1 MENLEYKIVLDI
13 VLAES
18 QVDSLKQKLSDTGK
32 EVDTV
37 NSKGL
42 NNLGKSAQE
51 ATQDVDKLNKALDK
65 TKEAT
70 DKAKD
75 AADKAKDA
83 AKDAGKAANQAK
95 SANLE
100 WGDAFTDVMLNTA
113 GSIDVASPGF
123 RELVGQVRGA
133 IPIVKS
139 LNLTAVKGLKG
150 VKAAIASTGIGLLI
164 IAVGELAA
172 NWSKVTDA
180 VKDFVGEANWDKLN
194 EGLSKFWD
202 KVKGVFAG
210 IFGFLEA
217 LAVTIH
223 QFGSNIFASFGKI
236 LKGDLKGAWEEFAEA
251 VSFKQNWEEGLR
263 LGETFLQKLD
273 DIQENNR
280 REQAQAAIADAKK
293 LNETRLETIKREHS
307 ERMANLDAEYKK
319 GKFNAEE
326 YAKIKAEY
334 DKKYRSDV
342 ASLRQQT
349 TVTTTTPQ
357 ASAQDVQ
364 DFQTLTVELGR
375 IAEEQLSK
383 ISDKAKEAYTNLT
396 SVWQIGEDNK
406 DNNAFISAEDAL
418 RDINILIKEGL
429 IETQNW
435 EGIVKSLADGEQV
448 QVDHLNAI
456 QSSQT
461 AILKAQRDVTESK
474 VVQLG
479 LDKQIAENEI
489 KQQENVIQAIK
500 EQINIYNKFNDDN
513 KFTEQIFQLSNNL
526 EEATAKLE
534 VLKAQA
540 ANIGTKDLK
549 SLVSS
554 LMPKEDEAT
563 QLRKSLADTYSLL
576 DFYREQDLVSEEEY
590 LRLRLQA
597 RENFLQALSD
607 LEAKAQEEREERAI
621 EEVDKYE
628 ASLEAAQNAIDEVLS
643 IGDGLSSRWGDAF
656 AVLHQGLNQL
666 AVDLKSGKKDWT
678 TYANG
683 VADAIGFA
691 SQITQALAEQEDT
704 SKEEG
709 FNRQKKLQKAS
720 VWLSGIQGSVA
731 AVTNAIR
738 DLGFPAG
745 PIVGGTVSA
754 AILGMTAAQAAAI
767 ERTSF
772 EGGGSSS
779 APSISVTPVVSGIDE
794 SLPTQTVVTNQQD
807 QRVYILE
814 SDIQSSNKRVK
825 VREENT
831 TF

>member
-42 NNLGKSAQE
+42 DNLGKSAQE
-51 ATQDVDKLNKALDK
+51 ATKDVDKLNKALDK

-70 DKAKD
+70 DKAKE
-75 AADKAKDA
+75 A

-100 WGDAFTDVMLNTA
+100 WGDAFTDTMLNAA

-123 RELVGQVRGA
+123 RELVSQVSGA

-180 VKDFVGEANWDKLN
+180 VKSFMGEANWDKLT

-202 KVKGVFAG
+202 KAKGLFAW
-210 IFGFLEA
+210 IFKQLTAFQYTITKGFSHL
-217 LAVTIH
+217 
-223 QFGSNIFASFGKI
+223 FAPLLKAF
-236 LKGDLKGAWEEFAEA
+236 KGDFQGAWDSLKESF
-251 VSFKQNWEEGLR
+251 SFKQTWEEGLE
-263 LGETFLQKLD
+263 LGEAALQTLAD
-273 DIQENNR
+273 VQENNR
-280 REQAQAAIADAKK
+280 REQAQAAIAEAKK
-293 LNETRLETIKREHS
+293 LNETRREAIEREHS

-319 GKFNAEE
+319 GKYNAEE

-342 ASLRQQT
+342 ASLRNQT
-349 TVTTTTPQ
+349 PETKPQ
-357 ASAQDVQ
+357 ASTQDVK
-364 DFQTLTVELGR
+364 DFQTLTEELGR
-375 IAEEQLSK
+375 ITEEQLSK
-383 ISDKAKEAYTNLT
+383 ISDKAKEAYTTLV

-418 RDINILIKEGL
+418 RDINTL
-429 IETQNW
+429 IEAGLVKTQNW

-479 LDKQIAENEI
+479 LDKQIAESEI
-489 KQQENVIQAIK
+489 KQQENIIQAIK

-513 KFTEQIFQLSNNL
+513 KFTEQIFQLSNSL

-534 VLKAQA
+534 VLKTQA

-554 LMPKEDEAT
+554 LMPKEDEVT
-563 QLRKSLADTYSLL
+563 QLRKGLADIYSLL
-576 DFYREQDLVSEEEY
+576 DYYREQDLVSEIEY
-590 LRLRLQA
+590 NRLKLQA
-597 RENFLQALSD
+597 RDNFLQALND
-607 LEAKAQEEREERAI
+607 LEARAREERAKAQEEEAE
-621 EEVDKYE
+621 EEVDKYQV
-628 ASLEAAQNAIDEVLS
+628 SLGAAQDAIDDILS
-643 IGDGLSSRWGDAF
+643 IGDGLSSKWGDAF
-656 AVLHQGLNQL
+656 AVLHRGLNQIT
-666 AVDLKSGKKDWT
+666 VDLKSGKKDWT

-683 VADAIGFA
+683 AASAIGFV
-691 SQITQALAEQEDT
+691 SQITQALAEQEDAST
-704 SKEEG
+704 EEG
-709 FNRQKKLQKAS
+709 FEKQKKLQRAS
-720 VWLSGIQGSVA
+720 VILSGIQGSVA

-738 DLGFPAG
+738 DLGTPVGIA
-745 PIVGGTVSA
+745 VGGVLSA
-754 AILGMTAAQAAAI
+754 AIIALTKAQVAAI
-767 ERTSF
+767 DRTTF
-772 EGGGSSS
+772 EGGGS
-779 APSISVTPVVSGIDE
+779 PSNASVSVTPVVAGIDE

-814 SDIQSSNKRVK
+814 SDIQSSNKRVE
-825 VREENT
+825 VREQNT

>member
-1 MENLEYKIVLDI
+1 MENLEYKIVLD
-13 VLAES
+13 VVNAEA
-18 QVDSLKQKLSDTGK
+18 QIDNLNQKLSGVSKEIDTI
-32 EVDTV
+32 

-42 NNLGKSAQE
+42 DSLGKAAKKAAKEIDS
-51 ATQDVDKLNKALDK
+51 LNKAVDK
-65 TKEAT
+65 TTEAV
-70 DKAKD
+70 DKAKTASQAWG
-75 AADKAKDA
+75 AAF
-83 AKDAGKAANQAK
+83 
-95 SANLE
+95 S
-100 WGDAFTDVMLNTA
+100 DVMLNA
-113 GSIDVASPGF
+113 ASSLDVASPGF
-123 RELVGQVRGA
+123 RELVRQVRGA
-133 IPIVKS
+133 IPVVKS

-172 NWSKVTDA
+172 NWSKVSSV
-180 VKDFVGEANWDKLN
+180 VKDFMGEADMGKLT

-202 KVKGVFAG
+202 KAKEVFAWLYKGVTALTYTITKGFSG
-210 IFGFLEA
+210 IFAA
-217 LAVTIH
+217 LKRAIT
-223 QFGSNIFASFGKI
+223 
-236 LKGDLKGAWEEFAEA
+236 GDFQGAWDSLKDNFNL
-251 VSFKQNWEEGLR
+251 KQNFLDGLEV
-263 LGETFLQKLD
+263 GEMVLQDLSD
-273 DIQENNR
+273 ALENNR
-280 REQAQAAIADAKK
+280 REQAQAAIAEAKK
-293 LNETRLETIKREHS
+293 LNETRLEAIKREHS
-307 ERMANLDAEYKK
+307 ERMTNLDAEYKK
-319 GKFNAEE
+319 GKYNAEE

-349 TVTTTTPQ
+349 TVTTTPQ
-357 ASAQDVQ
+357 ASTQDVK
-364 DFQTLTVELGR
+364 DFQTLTEELGR
-375 IAEEQLSK
+375 ITEEQLSK
-383 ISDKAKEAYTNLT
+383 ILDKAKEAYTNLV
-396 SVWQIGEDNK
+396 SAWQIGEDNK
-406 DNNAFISAEDAL
+406 DNNTFISARDAL
-418 RDINILIKEGL
+418 RDINTL
-429 IETQNW
+429 IEAGLVKTQNW

-479 LDKQIAENEI
+479 LDKQIAESEI
-489 KQQENVIQAIK
+489 KQEENVIQAIK

-534 VLKAQA
+534 VLKTQA

-563 QLRKSLADTYSLL
+563 QLRKGLADTYSLL
-576 DFYREQDLVSEEEY
+576 GYYRELDLVSEEEY
-590 LRLRLQA
+590 NKLKLQA
-597 RENFLQALSD
+597 RDNFLQALND

-621 EEVDKYE
+621 EEVDKYQ
-628 ASLEAAQNAIDEVLS
+628 ASLEAAQDAIDQVLS
-643 IGDGLSSRWGDAF
+643 IGDGLSSKWGDAF
-656 AVLHQGLNQL
+656 AVLHQGFNQM

-678 TYANG
+678 TWVNVTAS
-683 VADAIGFA
+683 AIGAA
-691 SQITQALAEQEDT
+691 SQITQALAEQEDAST
-704 SKEEG
+704 KEG
-709 FNRQKKLQKAS
+709 FERQKKLQKAS
-720 VWLSGIQGSVA
+720 VILSGIQGSVA

-738 DLGFPAG
+738 DLGFPVG
-745 PIVGGTVSA
+745 PIVGGTMASVIAGMTTAQVA
-754 AILGMTAAQAAAI
+754 AINK
-767 ERTSF
+767 TSF
-772 EGGGSSS
+772 EGSGTTSTT
-779 APSISVTPVVSGIDE
+779 PSISVTPVVSGIDE

>member
-18 QVDSLKQKLSDTGK
+18 QVDNLKQKLSDTGK

-42 NNLGKSAQE
+42 DNLGKSAQK
-51 ATQDVDKLNKALDK
+51 ATQDVDNLNKALDK

-70 DKAKD
+70 DKAK
-75 AADKAKDA
+75 KA
-83 AKDAGKAANQAK
+83 AKDAGKAANKA
-95 SANLE
+95 STANLE
-100 WGDAFTDVMLNTA
+100 WGDAFTDTMLNA
-113 GSIDVASPGF
+113 ASSLDVASPGF
-123 RELVGQVRGA
+123 RELVSQINGA

-180 VKDFVGEANWDKLN
+180 VKSFIGEANWDKLT

-202 KVKGVFAG
+202 KVKEVFAG
-210 IFGFLEA
+210 IFKFLEA
-217 LAVTIH
+217 LAVTVH
-223 QFGSNIFASFGKI
+223 RFGSNIFASFGKI
-236 LKGDLKGAWEEFAEA
+236 LKGDLKGAWEEFREA
-251 VSFKQNWEEGLR
+251 VSFKQNWEEGLKA
-263 LGETFLQKLD
+263 GEAFVQGLA
-273 DIQENNR
+273 DIQEKNR
-280 REQAQAAIADAKK
+280 REQALEAIAEAKK

-334 DKKYRSDV
+334 DKKYRSDL
-342 ASLRQQT
+342 ASLRT
-349 TVTTTTPQ
+349 PTPETKPQ
-357 ASAQDVQ
+357 ASTQDVE
-364 DFQTLTVELGR
+364 DFQTLTEELGR
-375 IAEEQLSK
+375 ITEEQLSK
-383 ISDKAKEAYTNLT
+383 ISDKAKEAYTTLV

-418 RDINILIKEGL
+418 RDINILIQEGL
-429 IETQNW
+429 IKTQNW
-435 EGIVKSLADGEQV
+435 EGIVKSLVDGERV
-448 QVDHLNAI
+448 EVDHLNDI

-461 AILKAQRDVTESK
+461 AILKAQRDVTENK
-474 VVQLG
+474 VIQLG
-479 LDKQIAENEI
+479 LDKQIAESEV
-489 KQQENVIQAIK
+489 KQQENVVRAIK
-500 EQINIYNKFNDDN
+500 EQINLYNKFNGDN
-513 KFTEQIFQLSNNL
+513 KFTEQIFQLSNSL

-534 VLKAQA
+534 VLKIKA

-554 LMPKEDEAT
+554 IMPKEDEAT
-563 QLRKSLADTYSLL
+563 QLRKGLADTYSLL
-576 DFYREQDLVSEEEY
+576 DYYREQDLVSEEEY
-590 LRLRLQA
+590 SKLKLQA
-597 RENFLQALSD
+597 RDNFLQALSD
-607 LEAKAQEEREERAI
+607 LEAKAQEEREERAR
-621 EEVDKYE
+621 EEVDKYQ
-628 ASLEAAQNAIDEVLS
+628 ASLEAAQNAIDQVLS
-643 IGDGLSSRWGDAF
+643 IGDGLSSKWGDAF
-656 AVLHQGLNQL
+656 AVLHQGFNQI

-678 TYANG
+678 TYASGAAN
-683 VADAIGFA
+683 AIGFV
-691 SQITQALAEQEDT
+691 SQVTQALADQQDT
-704 SKEEG
+704 STEEG
-709 FNRQKKLQKAS
+709 FEKQRKLQKVS
-720 VWLSGIQGSVA
+720 VILSGIQGSVS

-745 PIVGGTVSA
+745 PIVGGAMST
-754 AILGMTAAQAAAI
+754 AILAMTAAQVAAI
-767 ERTSF
+767 DRTTF
-772 EGGGSSS
+772 GGGGSSAS
-779 APSISVTPVVSGIDE
+779 AGVSVTPVVSGIDE

>member
-1 MENLEYKIVLDI
+1 MENLEYKIVLDA
-13 VLAES
+13 VNAEA
-18 QVDSLKQKLSDTGK
+18 QIDSLNQKLAGVGK
-32 EVDTV
+32 EIDTI

-42 NNLGKSAQE
+42 DDLGKAAKKAAKE
-51 ATQDVDKLNKALDK
+51 IDNLNKTVDK
-65 TKEAT
+65 TTEAV
-70 DKAKD
+70 DKAK
-75 AADKAKDA
+75 AAS
-83 AKDAGKAANQAK
+83 QA
-95 SANLE
+95 
-100 WGDAFTDVMLNTA
+100 WGDAFTDVMLNAA
-113 GSIDVASPGF
+113 GSLDVASPGF
-123 RELVGQVRGA
+123 RELVSQVRGA

-172 NWSKVTDA
+172 NWSKVTSV
-180 VKDFVGEANWDKLN
+180 VKDFMGEANWDKLT

-202 KVKGVFAG
+202 KAKEGFAWLFRQLAALSYTVNNGFSNFFAAVKKA
-210 IFGFLEA
+210 
-217 LAVTIH
+217 
-223 QFGSNIFASFGKI
+223 
-236 LKGDLKGAWEEFAEA
+236 LKGDFQDAWDTVKDNFN
-251 VSFKQNWEEGLR
+251 FKQNWEEGLE
-263 LGETFLQKLD
+263 LGEAALQGLANF
-273 DIQENNR
+273 QERNR
-280 REQAQAAIADAKK
+280 EEQAQAAIAEAKR
-293 LNETRLETIKREHS
+293 LNETRLEAIKREHS

-319 GKFNAEE
+319 GKYNAEE

-349 TVTTTTPQ
+349 TVTTTPQ
-357 ASAQDVQ
+357 ASTQDVK
-364 DFQTLTVELGR
+364 DFQTLTEELGR
-375 IAEEQLSK
+375 ITEEQLSK
-383 ISDKAKEAYTNLT
+383 ISDKAKEAYTNLV

-406 DNNAFISAEDAL
+406 DNNGFISAEDAL
-418 RDINILIKEGL
+418 RDINTLIEAGLIK
-429 IETQNW
+429 TQNW
-435 EGIVKSLADGEQV
+435 EGIVKSLADGEQM

-513 KFTEQIFQLSNNL
+513 KFTEQIFQLSTSL

-534 VLKAQA
+534 VLKTQA

-554 LMPKEDEAT
+554 LTPKEDEAT
-563 QLRKSLADTYSLL
+563 QLRKGLADTYSLL
-576 DFYREQDLVSEEEY
+576 DYYREQDLVSEEEY
-590 LRLRLQA
+590 NRLKLQA
-597 RENFLQALSD
+597 RDNFLQALND
-607 LEAKAQEEREERAI
+607 LEAKAQEEREERAR
-621 EEVDKYE
+621 EEVDKYQT
-628 ASLEAAQNAIDEVLS
+628 SLEAAQDAIDQVLS
-643 IGDGLSSRWGDAF
+643 IGDGLSSKWGDAF
-656 AVLHQGLNQL
+656 AVLHQGFNQL
-666 AVDLKSGKKDWT
+666 EIDLKSGKKDWT
-678 TYANG
+678 TWAN
-683 VADAIGFA
+683 VAADAIGAA
-691 SQITQALAEQEDT
+691 SQITQALADQQDAST
-704 SKEEG
+704 EEG
-709 FNRQKKLQKAS
+709 FNKQKNLQKAS
-720 VWLSGIQGSVA
+720 VILSGIQGSVA

-738 DLGFPAG
+738 DLGFPTGLA
-745 PIVGGTVSA
+745 VGGIVAGAISAMAAAQYA
-754 AILGMTAAQAAAI
+754 AID
-767 ERTSF
+767 RTSF
-772 EGGGSSS
+772 EGSGTTSS

>member
-13 VLAES
+13 VLAEA

-42 NNLGKSAQE
+42 DNLGKSAQE
-51 ATQDVDKLNKALDK
+51 ATKDVDNLNKALDK

-70 DKAKD
+70 DKAKK
-75 AADKAKDA
+75 AAE
-83 AKDAGKAANQAK
+83 DAGKAANKAK
-95 SANLE
+95 TANLE
-100 WGDAFTDVMLNTA
+100 WGDAFTDTMLNA
-113 GSIDVASPGF
+113 ASSIDVASPGF
-123 RELVGQVRGA
+123 RELVSQVNGA

-172 NWSKVTDA
+172 NWSKVTD
-180 VKDFVGEANWDKLN
+180 VVRSFMGEANWDKLT

-202 KVKGVFAG
+202 KAKELFAWLFRQFTAFQYTVTKGFSHLFAPV
-210 IFGFLEA
+210 LKA
-217 LAVTIH
+217 LT
-223 QFGSNIFASFGKI
+223 
-236 LKGDLKGAWEEFAEA
+236 GDFQGAWDSLKE
-251 VSFKQNWEEGLR
+251 SFSFRQSWEEGLEV
-263 LGETFLQKLD
+263 GEAVLQKLAD
-273 DIQENNR
+273 VQEENR
-280 REQAQAAIADAKK
+280 EEQAQEAIAEAKK
-293 LNETRLETIKREHS
+293 LNETRLEAAKREHS
-307 ERMANLDAEYKK
+307 ERMANLDAEFKK
-319 GKFNAEE
+319 GKYTAEE

-342 ASLRQQT
+342 ASLSTQT
-349 TVTTTTPQ
+349 TVTTPQ

-364 DFQTLTVELGR
+364 DFQTLTEELGK
-375 IAEEQLSK
+375 ITEEQLSK
-383 ISDKAKEAYTNLT
+383 ISDKAKEAYTNLV
-396 SVWQIGEDNK
+396 SAWQIGEDNK

-418 RDINILIKEGL
+418 RDINALIEAGLIK
-429 IETQNW
+429 TQNW

-479 LDKQIAENEI
+479 LDKQIAESEI

-500 EQINIYNKFNDDN
+500 EQINIYNKFNADN
-513 KFTEQIFQLSNNL
+513 KFTEQIFQLSNSL

-534 VLKAQA
+534 ALKAQA

-563 QLRKSLADTYSLL
+563 QLRKGLADTYSLL
-576 DFYREQDLVSEEEY
+576 DYYREQDLVSEEEY
-590 LRLRLQA
+590 NRLRLQA
-597 RENFLQALSD
+597 SDNFLQALND
-607 LEAKAQEEREERAI
+607 LEAKAQEEREERAR
-621 EEVDKYE
+621 EEVDSYQ
-628 ASLEAAQNAIDEVLS
+628 ASIEAAQDAIDQVLS
-643 IGDGLSSRWGDAF
+643 IGDGLSSKWGDAF
-656 AVLHQGLNQL
+656 AVLHQGFNQIE
-666 AVDLKSGKKDWT
+666 VDLKSGKKDWKT
-678 TYANG
+678 WANG
-683 VADAIGFA
+683 AANAIGVA
-691 SQITQALAEQEDT
+691 SQVTQALAEQQDT
-704 SKEEG
+704 STEEG
-709 FNRQKKLQKAS
+709 FEKQKKLQKAS
-720 VWLSGIQGSVA
+720 VILSGIQGSVA

-745 PIVGGTVSA
+745 PIVGGAMST
-754 AILGMTAAQAAAI
+754 AILAMTAAQVAAI
-767 ERTSF
+767 NKTSF
-772 EGGGSSS
+772 EGSGTTSS
-779 APSISVTPVVSGIDE
+779 APSVSVTPVVSGIDE
-794 SLPTQTVVTNQQD
+794 NLPTQTVVTNQQD

>member
-13 VLAES
+13 VLAEA

-42 NNLGKSAQE
+42 DNLGKSAQE
-51 ATQDVDKLNKALDK
+51 ATKDVDNLNKALDK

-70 DKAKD
+70 DKAKK
-75 AADKAKDA
+75 AAE
-83 AKDAGKAANQAK
+83 DAGKAANKAK
-95 SANLE
+95 TANLE
-100 WGDAFTDVMLNTA
+100 WGDAFTDTMLNTA
-113 GSIDVASPGF
+113 SSIDVASPGF
-123 RELVGQVRGA
+123 RELVSQVNGA

-180 VKDFVGEANWDKLN
+180 VKSFMGEANWDKLT

-202 KVKGVFAG
+202 KAKEVLASIFKGLAALGNVVKEYF
-210 IFGFLEA
+210 
-217 LAVTIH
+217 
-223 QFGSNIFASFGKI
+223 SNFTTAFFKV
-236 LKGDLKGAWEEFAEA
+236 LKGDLKGAWEDIKESF
-251 VSFKQNWEEGLR
+251 SFKQNWEEGLKA
-263 LGETFLQKLD
+263 GETVLQTLAD
-273 DIQENNR
+273 VQEKNR
-280 REQAQAAIADAKK
+280 REQAQEAIAEARK
-293 LNETRLETIKREHS
+293 LNETRREAIEREHS
-307 ERMANLDAEYKK
+307 ERMANLDAEFKK
-319 GKFNAEE
+319 GKYTAEE

-342 ASLRQQT
+342 ASLSKQT
-349 TVTTTTPQ
+349 PETTPQ
-357 ASAQDVQ
+357 TSTQDVK
-364 DFQTLTVELGR
+364 DFQTLTEELGK
-375 IAEEQLSK
+375 ITEEQLSR
-383 ISDKAKEAYTNLT
+383 ISDKAKEAYTNLV
-396 SVWQIGEDNK
+396 SAWQIGEDNK

-418 RDINILIKEGL
+418 RDINTLIEAGLIK
-429 IETQNW
+429 TQNW

-461 AILKAQRDVTESK
+461 AILKAQRDITESK

-479 LDKQIAENEI
+479 LDKQIAESEI

-500 EQINIYNKFNDDN
+500 KQIDIYNKFNDDN
-513 KFTEQIFQLSNNL
+513 KFTEQIFQLSNSL

-534 VLKAQA
+534 VLKTQA

-563 QLRKSLADTYSLL
+563 QLREGLADTYSLL
-576 DFYREQDLVSEEEY
+576 DYFREQDLVSEEEY
-590 LRLRLQA
+590 NTLKLQA
-597 RENFLQALSD
+597 RDNFLQALND
-607 LEAKAQEEREERAI
+607 LEARAQEEREEKAR
-621 EEVDKYE
+621 EEVDRYQ
-628 ASLEAAQNAIDEVLS
+628 ASLEAAQDAIDQVLS
-643 IGDGLSSRWGDAF
+643 IGDGLSSKWGDAF
-656 AVLHQGLNQL
+656 AVLHQGFNQV

-678 TYANG
+678 TYASGAAN
-683 VADAIGFA
+683 AIGFV
-691 SQITQALAEQEDT
+691 SQVTQALADQQETDT
-704 SKEEG
+704 EEG
-709 FNRQKKLQKAS
+709 FEKQKKLQKVS
-720 VWLSGIQGSVA
+720 VILSGIQGSVS

-738 DLGFPAG
+738 DLGFPTG
-745 PIVGGTVSA
+745 PIVGGAMST
-754 AILGMTAAQAAAI
+754 AILAMTAAQVAAI
-767 ERTSF
+767 DRTSF
-772 EGGGSSS
+772 NGGGSS
-779 APSISVTPVVSGIDE
+779 APSVSVTPVVSGIDE
-794 SLPTQTVVTNQQD
+794 NLPTQTVVTNQQD

>member
-18 QVDSLKQKLSDTGK
+18 QVDNLKQKLSDTGK

-42 NNLGKSAQE
+42 DNLGKSAQK
-51 ATQDVDKLNKALDK
+51 ATQDVDNLNKALDK

-70 DKAKD
+70 DKAK
-75 AADKAKDA
+75 KA
-83 AKDAGKAANQAK
+83 AKDAGKAANKA
-95 SANLE
+95 STANLE
-100 WGDAFTDVMLNTA
+100 WGDAFTDTMLNA
-113 GSIDVASPGF
+113 ASSIDVASPGF
-123 RELVGQVRGA
+123 RELVSQINGA

-180 VKDFVGEANWDKLN
+180 VKSFIGEANWDKLT

-202 KVKGVFAG
+202 KVKEVFAG
-210 IFGFLEA
+210 IFKFLEA
-217 LAVTIH
+217 LAVTVH
-223 QFGSNIFASFGKI
+223 RFGSNIFASFGKI
-236 LKGDLKGAWEEFAEA
+236 LKGDLKGAWEEFREA
-251 VSFKQNWEEGLR
+251 VSFKQNWEEGLKA
-263 LGETFLQKLD
+263 GEAFVQGLAD
-273 DIQENNR
+273 FQEKSR
-280 REQAQAAIADAKK
+280 REQAQEAIAEAKK
-293 LNETRLETIKREHS
+293 LNETRLEAIKREHS

-326 YAKIKAEY
+326 YAQIKAEY
-334 DKKYRSDV
+334 DKKYRSDL
-342 ASLRQQT
+342 ASLRSQT
-349 TVTTTTPQ
+349 PETKPQ
-357 ASAQDVQ
+357 ASTQDVE
-364 DFQTLTVELGR
+364 DFQTLTEELGR
-375 IAEEQLSK
+375 ITEEQLSK
-383 ISDKAKEAYTNLT
+383 ISDKAKEAYTNLV
-396 SVWQIGEDNK
+396 SAWQIGEDNK

-418 RDINILIKEGL
+418 RDINILIQEGL
-429 IETQNW
+429 IKTQNW
-435 EGIVKSLADGEQV
+435 EGIVRSLVDGERV
-448 QVDHLNAI
+448 EVDHLNDI

-461 AILKAQRDVTESK
+461 AILKAQRDVTENK

-479 LDKQIAENEI
+479 LDKQIAESEV
-489 KQQENVIQAIK
+489 KQQENVVRAIK
-500 EQINIYNKFNDDN
+500 EQINLYNKFNDDN
-513 KFTEQIFQLSNNL
+513 KFTEQIFQLSNSL

-534 VLKAQA
+534 VLKIQA

-563 QLRKSLADTYSLL
+563 QLEKGLADTYSLL

-590 LRLRLQA
+590 SKLKLQA
-597 RENFLQALSD
+597 RDNFLQALSD
-607 LEAKAQEEREERAI
+607 LEAKAQEEREERAR
-621 EEVDKYE
+621 EEVDKYQ
-628 ASLEAAQNAIDEVLS
+628 ASLEAAQDAIDQVLS
-643 IGDGLSSRWGDAF
+643 IGDGLSSKWGDAF
-656 AVLHQGLNQL
+656 AVLHQGFNQV

-678 TYANG
+678 TYASGAAN
-683 VADAIGFA
+683 AIGFV
-691 SQITQALAEQEDT
+691 SQVTQALADQQDT
-704 SKEEG
+704 STEEG
-709 FNRQKKLQKAS
+709 FEKQRKLQKVS
-720 VWLSGIQGSVA
+720 VILSGIQGSVS

-745 PIVGGTVSA
+745 PIVGGAMST
-754 AILGMTAAQAAAI
+754 AILAMTAAQVAAI
-767 ERTSF
+767 DRTTF
-772 EGGGSSS
+772 EGGGSSAS
-779 APSISVTPVVSGIDE
+779 AGVRVTPVVSGIDE

>member
-1 MENLEYKIVLDI
+1 MENLEYRIVLD
-13 VLAES
+13 VVNAEA
-18 QVDSLKQKLSDTGK
+18 QIDNLNQKLSGVSKEIDTI
-32 EVDTV
+32 

-42 NNLGKSAQE
+42 DDLGKAAKKAAKEIDS
-51 ATQDVDKLNKALDK
+51 LNKAVDK
-65 TKEAT
+65 TTEAV
-70 DKAKD
+70 DKAKTASQAWG
-75 AADKAKDA
+75 AAF
-83 AKDAGKAANQAK
+83 
-95 SANLE
+95 S
-100 WGDAFTDVMLNTA
+100 DVMLNA
-113 GSIDVASPGF
+113 ASSLDVASPGF
-123 RELVGQVRGA
+123 RELVSQVRGA
-133 IPIVKS
+133 IPVVKS

-172 NWSKVTDA
+172 NWSKVSSV
-180 VKDFVGEANWDKLN
+180 VKDFMGEADMGKLT

-202 KVKGVFAG
+202 KAKEVFAWLYKGVTALTYTITKGFSG
-210 IFGFLEA
+210 IFAA
-217 LAVTIH
+217 LKRALT
-223 QFGSNIFASFGKI
+223 
-236 LKGDLKGAWEEFAEA
+236 GDFQGAWDSLKDNF
-251 VSFKQNWEEGLR
+251 SLKQNFLDGLEV
-263 LGETFLQKLD
+263 GEMVLQDLSD
-273 DIQENNR
+273 ALENNR
-280 REQAQAAIADAKK
+280 REQAQAAIAEAKK
-293 LNETRLETIKREHS
+293 LNETRREAIEREHS

-349 TVTTTTPQ
+349 TVTTTPQ
-357 ASAQDVQ
+357 ASTQDVK
-364 DFQTLTVELGR
+364 DFQTLTEELGR
-375 IAEEQLSK
+375 ITEEQLSK
-383 ISDKAKEAYTNLT
+383 ISDKAKEAYTTLV

-418 RDINILIKEGL
+418 RDINILIEAGL
-429 IETQNW
+429 IKTQNW

-448 QVDHLNAI
+448 EVNHLNDI
-456 QSSQT
+456 LSSQT

-479 LDKQIAENEI
+479 LDKQIAESEV
-489 KQQENVIQAIK
+489 KQQENVVRAIK

-513 KFTEQIFQLSNNL
+513 KFTEQIFQLSNSL

-534 VLKAQA
+534 VLKTQA

-563 QLRKSLADTYSLL
+563 QLRKGLADTYSLL
-576 DFYREQDLVSEEEY
+576 DYYREQDLVSEEEY
-590 LRLRLQA
+590 NKLKLQA
-597 RENFLQALSD
+597 RDNFLQALND

-621 EEVDKYE
+621 EEVDKYQ
-628 ASLEAAQNAIDEVLS
+628 ASLEAAQDAIDQVLS
-643 IGDGLSSRWGDAF
+643 IGDGLSSKWGDAF
-656 AVLHQGLNQL
+656 AVLHQGFNQL
-666 AVDLKSGKKDWT
+666 EIDLKSGKKDWT
-678 TYANG
+678 TWAN
-683 VADAIGFA
+683 VTANAIGAA
-691 SQITQALAEQEDT
+691 SQITQALADQQDAST
-704 SKEEG
+704 EEG

-720 VWLSGIQGSVA
+720 VILSGIQGSVA

-745 PIVGGTVSA
+745 PIVGGTMASVISAMAAAQYA
-754 AILGMTAAQAAAI
+754 AID
-767 ERTSF
+767 RTSF
-772 EGGGSSS
+772 EGSGTTSS
-779 APSISVTPVVSGIDE
+779 APSISVTPVVAGMDE
-794 SLPTQTVVTNQQD
+794 TLPTQTVVTNQQD

>member
-1 MENLEYKIVLDI
+1 MENLEYKIVLDA
-13 VLAES
+13 VNAEA
-18 QVDSLKQKLSDTGK
+18 QIDNLNQKLAGVGK
-32 EVDTV
+32 EIDTI

-42 NNLGKSAQE
+42 DSLGKAAKKAAKE
-51 ATQDVDKLNKALDK
+51 IDNLNKAVDK
-65 TKEAT
+65 TTEAV
-70 DKAKD
+70 DKAKTASQAWG
-75 AADKAKDA
+75 AAF
-83 AKDAGKAANQAK
+83 
-95 SANLE
+95 S
-100 WGDAFTDVMLNTA
+100 DVMLNA
-113 GSIDVASPGF
+113 ASSLDVASPGF
-123 RELVGQVRGA
+123 RELVRQVRGA
-133 IPIVKS
+133 IPVVKS

-172 NWSKVTDA
+172 NWSKVSSV
-180 VKDFVGEANWDKLN
+180 VKDFMGEADMSKLT

-202 KVKGVFAG
+202 KAKEVFAWLYKGVTALTYTITKGFSG
-210 IFGFLEA
+210 IFAA
-217 LAVTIH
+217 LKRALT
-223 QFGSNIFASFGKI
+223 
-236 LKGDLKGAWEEFAEA
+236 GDFQGAWDSLKDNF
-251 VSFKQNWEEGLR
+251 SLKQNFLDGLEV
-263 LGETFLQKLD
+263 GEMVLQDLSD
-273 DIQENNR
+273 ALENNR
-280 REQAQAAIADAKK
+280 REQAQEAIAEARK
-293 LNETRLETIKREHS
+293 LNETRREAIEREHS

-349 TVTTTTPQ
+349 TVTTTPQ
-357 ASAQDVQ
+357 ASTQDVK
-364 DFQTLTVELGR
+364 DFQTLTEELGR
-375 IAEEQLSK
+375 ITEEQLSK
-383 ISDKAKEAYTNLT
+383 ISDKAKEAYTNLV

-406 DNNAFISAEDAL
+406 DNNGFISAEDAL
-418 RDINILIKEGL
+418 RDINTLIEAGLIK
-429 IETQNW
+429 TQNW

-513 KFTEQIFQLSNNL
+513 KFTEQIFQLSTSL

-534 VLKAQA
+534 VLKTQA

-554 LMPKEDEAT
+554 LTPKEDEAT
-563 QLRKSLADTYSLL
+563 QLRKGLADTYSLL
-576 DFYREQDLVSEEEY
+576 DYYRELDLVSEEEY
-590 LRLRLQA
+590 NKLKLQA
-597 RENFLQALSD
+597 RDNFLQALND

-621 EEVDKYE
+621 EEIDKYHT
-628 ASLEAAQNAIDEVLS
+628 SLEAAQDAIDQVLS
-643 IGDGLSSRWGDAF
+643 IGDGLSSKWGDAF
-656 AVLHQGLNQL
+656 AVLHQGFNQM

-678 TYANG
+678 TWAN
-683 VADAIGFA
+683 VAASAIGAA
-691 SQITQALAEQEDT
+691 SQVTQALADQQDAST
-704 SKEEG
+704 EEG
-709 FNRQKKLQKAS
+709 FERQKRLQKAS
-720 VWLSGIQGSVA
+720 VILSGIQGSVA

-745 PIVGGTVSA
+745 PIVGGTMATVIA
-754 AILGMTAAQAAAI
+754 GMTAAQVAAI
-767 ERTSF
+767 NKTSF
-772 EGGGSSS
+772 EGSGTTSS

>member
-18 QVDSLKQKLSDTGK
+18 QVDNLKQKLSDTGK

-42 NNLGKSAQE
+42 DNLGKSAQK
-51 ATQDVDKLNKALDK
+51 ATQDVDNLNKALDK

-70 DKAKD
+70 DKAK
-75 AADKAKDA
+75 KA
-83 AKDAGKAANQAK
+83 AKDAGKAANKA
-95 SANLE
+95 STANLE
-100 WGDAFTDVMLNTA
+100 WGDAFTDTMLNA
-113 GSIDVASPGF
+113 ASSLDVASPGF
-123 RELVGQVRGA
+123 RELVSQINGA

-180 VKDFVGEANWDKLN
+180 VKSFIGEANWDKLT

-210 IFGFLEA
+210 IFKFLEA
-217 LAVTIH
+217 LAVTVH
-223 QFGSNIFASFGKI
+223 RFGSNIFASFGKI
-236 LKGDLKGAWEEFAEA
+236 LKGDLKGAWEEFREA
-251 VSFKQNWEEGLR
+251 VSFKQNWEEGLKA
-263 LGETFLQKLD
+263 GEAFVQGLA
-273 DIQENNR
+273 DIQEKSR
-280 REQAQAAIADAKK
+280 REQALEAIAEAKK

-334 DKKYRSDV
+334 DKKYRSDL
-342 ASLRQQT
+342 ASLRT
-349 TVTTTTPQ
+349 PTPETKPQ
-357 ASAQDVQ
+357 ASTQDVE
-364 DFQTLTVELGR
+364 DFQTLTEELGR
-375 IAEEQLSK
+375 ITEEQLSK
-383 ISDKAKEAYTNLT
+383 ISDKAKEAYTTLV

-418 RDINILIKEGL
+418 RDINILIQEGL
-429 IETQNW
+429 IKTQNW
-435 EGIVKSLADGEQV
+435 EGIVKSLVDGERV
-448 QVDHLNAI
+448 EVDHLNDI

-461 AILKAQRDVTESK
+461 AILKAQRDVTENK
-474 VVQLG
+474 VIQLG
-479 LDKQIAENEI
+479 LDKQIAESEV
-489 KQQENVIQAIK
+489 KQQENVVRAIK
-500 EQINIYNKFNDDN
+500 EQINLYNKFNDDN
-513 KFTEQIFQLSNNL
+513 KFTEQIFQLSNSL

-534 VLKAQA
+534 VLKIKA

-554 LMPKEDEAT
+554 IMPKEDEAT
-563 QLRKSLADTYSLL
+563 QLRKGLADTYSLL
-576 DFYREQDLVSEEEY
+576 DYYREQDLVSEEEY
-590 LRLRLQA
+590 SKLKLQA
-597 RENFLQALSD
+597 RDNFLQALSD
-607 LEAKAQEEREERAI
+607 LEAKAQEEREERAR
-621 EEVDKYE
+621 EEVDKYQ
-628 ASLEAAQNAIDEVLS
+628 ASLEAAQNAIDQVLS
-643 IGDGLSSRWGDAF
+643 IGDGLSSKWGDAF
-656 AVLHQGLNQL
+656 AVLHQGFNQI

-678 TYANG
+678 TYASGAAN
-683 VADAIGFA
+683 AIGFV
-691 SQITQALAEQEDT
+691 SQVTQALADQQDT
-704 SKEEG
+704 STEEG
-709 FNRQKKLQKAS
+709 FEKQKKLQKVS
-720 VWLSGIQGSVA
+720 VILSGIQGSVS

-745 PIVGGTVSA
+745 PIVGGAMST
-754 AILGMTAAQAAAI
+754 AILAMTAAQVAAI
-767 ERTSF
+767 DRTTF
-772 EGGGSSS
+772 EGGGSSAS
-779 APSISVTPVVSGIDE
+779 AGVSVTPVVSGIDE

>member
-1 MENLEYKIVLDI
+1 MENLEYKIVLDA
-13 VLAES
+13 VNAEA
-18 QVDSLKQKLSDTGK
+18 QIDSLNQKLAGVGK
-32 EVDTV
+32 EIDTI

-42 NNLGKSAQE
+42 DDLGEAAKKAAKEIDNLNK
-51 ATQDVDKLNKALDK
+51 TVDK
-65 TKEAT
+65 TTEAV
-70 DKAKD
+70 DKAK
-75 AADKAKDA
+75 AASQAWGA
-83 AKDAGKAANQAK
+83 AF
-95 SANLE
+95 S
-100 WGDAFTDVMLNTA
+100 DVMLNA
-113 GSIDVASPGF
+113 ASSLDVASPGF
-123 RELVGQVRGA
+123 RELVSQVRGA

-180 VKDFVGEANWDKLN
+180 VRSFVGEANWDKLT

-202 KVKGVFAG
+202 KAKEVFAWV
-210 IFGFLEA
+210 FRQLAA
-217 LAVTIH
+217 LSYTVNN
-223 QFGSNIFASFGKI
+223 GLSNAFAALKKA
-236 LKGDLKGAWEEFAEA
+236 LKGDFQGAWEEIKESF
-251 VSFKQNWEEGLR
+251 SFKQNWEEGLR
-263 LGETFLQKLD
+263 LGEAALQGLANV
-273 DIQENNR
+273 QERNR
-280 REQAQAAIADAKK
+280 REQAQAAIAEAKK
-293 LNETRLETIKREHS
+293 LNETRLEAAKREHS

-334 DKKYRSDV
+334 DKKYRSDL

-349 TVTTTTPQ
+349 TVTTTTTPQ
-357 ASAQDVQ
+357 ASTQDVK
-364 DFQTLTVELGR
+364 DFQTLTEELGR
-375 IAEEQLSK
+375 ITEEQLSK
-383 ISDKAKEAYTNLT
+383 ISDKAKEAYTNLV
-396 SVWQIGEDNK
+396 SAWQIGEDNK
-406 DNNAFISAEDAL
+406 DNNTFISAEDAL
-418 RDINILIKEGL
+418 RDINTLIEAGLIK
-429 IETQNW
+429 TQNW
-435 EGIVKSLADGEQV
+435 EGIVKSLADGEQM

-534 VLKAQA
+534 VLKTQA

-563 QLRKSLADTYSLL
+563 QLRKGLADTYSLL
-576 DFYREQDLVSEEEY
+576 DYYREQDLVSEEEY
-590 LRLRLQA
+590 NKLKLQA
-597 RENFLQALSD
+597 RDNFLQALND
-607 LEAKAQEEREERAI
+607 LEARAREERAKAQEEEAE
-621 EEVDKYE
+621 EEVDKYQV
-628 ASLEAAQNAIDEVLS
+628 SLGAAQDAIDQVLS
-643 IGDGLSSRWGDAF
+643 IGDGLSSKWGDAF
-656 AVLHQGLNQL
+656 AVLHRGLNQIT
-666 AVDLKSGKKDWT
+666 VDLKSGKKDWT

-683 VADAIGFA
+683 VADAIGVA
-691 SQITQALAEQEDT
+691 SQVTQALADQQDAST
-704 SKEEG
+704 KEG
-709 FNRQKKLQKAS
+709 FDKQKKLQRAS
-720 VWLSGIQGSVA
+720 VILSGIQGSVA

-745 PIVGGTVSA
+745 PIVGGIMASAITAMTTAQVA
-754 AILGMTAAQAAAI
+754 AINK
-767 ERTSF
+767 TSF
-772 EGGGSSS
+772 EGSGTTSST
-779 APSISVTPVVSGIDE
+779 PSISVTPVVSGIDE

>member
-18 QVDSLKQKLSDTGK
+18 QVDNLKQKLSDTGK

-42 NNLGKSAQE
+42 DNLGKSAQK
-51 ATQDVDKLNKALDK
+51 ATQDVDNLNKALDK

-70 DKAKD
+70 DKAK
-75 AADKAKDA
+75 KA
-83 AKDAGKAANQAK
+83 AKDAGKAANKA
-95 SANLE
+95 STANLE
-100 WGDAFTDVMLNTA
+100 WGDAFTDTMLNA
-113 GSIDVASPGF
+113 ASSLDVASPGF
-123 RELVGQVRGA
+123 RELVSQINGA

-180 VKDFVGEANWDKLN
+180 VKSFIGEANWDKLT

-202 KVKGVFAG
+202 KVKEVFAG
-210 IFGFLEA
+210 IFKFLEA
-217 LAVTIH
+217 LAVTVH
-223 QFGSNIFASFGKI
+223 RFGSNIFASFGKI
-236 LKGDLKGAWEEFAEA
+236 LKGDLKGAWEEFREA
-251 VSFKQNWEEGLR
+251 VSFKQNWEEGLKA
-263 LGETFLQKLD
+263 GEAFVQGLA
-273 DIQENNR
+273 DIQEKNR
-280 REQAQAAIADAKK
+280 REQALEAIAEAKK

-334 DKKYRSDV
+334 DKKYRSDL
-342 ASLRQQT
+342 ASLRT
-349 TVTTTTPQ
+349 STPETKPQ
-357 ASAQDVQ
+357 ASTQDVE
-364 DFQTLTVELGR
+364 DFQTLTEELGR
-375 IAEEQLSK
+375 ITEEQLSK
-383 ISDKAKEAYTNLT
+383 ISDKAKEAYTTLV

-418 RDINILIKEGL
+418 RNINILIQEGL
-429 IETQNW
+429 IKTQNW
-435 EGIVKSLADGEQV
+435 EGIVKSLVDGERV
-448 QVDHLNAI
+448 EVDHLNDI

-461 AILKAQRDVTESK
+461 AILKAQRDVTENK

-479 LDKQIAENEI
+479 LDKQIAESEV
-489 KQQENVIQAIK
+489 KQQENVVRAIK
-500 EQINIYNKFNDDN
+500 EQINLYNKFNDDN
-513 KFTEQIFQLSNNL
+513 KFTEQIFQLSNSL

-534 VLKAQA
+534 VLKIKA

-563 QLRKSLADTYSLL
+563 QLRKGLADTYSLL

-590 LRLRLQA
+590 SKLKLQA
-597 RENFLQALSD
+597 RDNFLQALSD
-607 LEAKAQEEREERAI
+607 LEAKAQEEREERAR
-621 EEVDKYE
+621 EEVDKYQ
-628 ASLEAAQNAIDEVLS
+628 ASLEAAQDAIDQVLS
-643 IGDGLSSRWGDAF
+643 IGDGLSSKWGDAF
-656 AVLHQGLNQL
+656 AVLHQGFNQV

-678 TYANG
+678 TYASGAAN
-683 VADAIGFA
+683 AIGFV
-691 SQITQALAEQEDT
+691 SQVTQALADQQDT
-704 SKEEG
+704 STEEG
-709 FNRQKKLQKAS
+709 FEKQKKLQKVS
-720 VWLSGIQGSVA
+720 VILSGIQGSVS

-745 PIVGGTVSA
+745 PIVGGAMST
-754 AILGMTAAQAAAI
+754 AILAMTAAQVAAI
-767 ERTSF
+767 DRTTF
-772 EGGGSSS
+772 EGGGSSGNVGV
-779 APSISVTPVVSGIDE
+779 SVTPVVSGIDE

>member
-1 MENLEYKIVLDI
+1 MENLEYKIVLD
-13 VLAES
+13 VVNAEA
-18 QVDSLKQKLSDTGK
+18 QIDGLNQKLSSVGK
-32 EVDTV
+32 EIDTI

-42 NNLGKSAQE
+42 DDLGKAAKK
-51 ATQDVDKLNKALDK
+51 ATKEIENLNKTVDK
-65 TKEAT
+65 TTEAV
-70 DKAKD
+70 DKAKS
-75 AADKAKDA
+75 AS
-83 AKDAGKAANQAK
+83 QA
-95 SANLE
+95 
-100 WGDAFTDVMLNTA
+100 WGNAFSDVMLNA
-113 GSIDVASPGF
+113 ASSIDVASPGF
-123 RELVGQVRGA
+123 RELVSQVRGA

-139 LNLTAVKGLKG
+139 LNLTATKGLKG

-180 VKDFVGEANWDKLN
+180 VKAFVGEANWDKLT

-202 KVKGVFAG
+202 KAKEVFAG
-210 IFGFLEA
+210 VFRFLEA

-223 QFGSNIFASFGKI
+223 QFGSNIFASFKRA
-236 LKGDLKGAWEEFAEA
+236 LKGDFQGAWEEFKEA
-251 VSFKQNWEEGLR
+251 ISFKQNWEEGLR
-263 LGETFLQKLD
+263 VGEAVLQKLAD
-273 DIQENNR
+273 VQEKNR
-280 REQAQAAIADAKK
+280 KEQAQKDIAEAKK
-293 LNETRLETIKREHS
+293 LNETRLEAAKREHS

-319 GKFNAEE
+319 GKYNAEE

-349 TVTTTTPQ
+349 SGTKPQ
-357 ASAQDVQ
+357 ASTQDVK
-364 DFQTLTVELGR
+364 DFQTLTEELGR
-375 IAEEQLSK
+375 ITEEQLSR
-383 ISDKAKEAYTNLT
+383 ISDKAKEAYTNLV
-396 SVWQIGEDNK
+396 SAWQIGEDNK
-406 DNNAFISAEDAL
+406 SNNVFISAEDAL
-418 RDINILIKEGL
+418 RDINTLIEAGLIK
-429 IETQNW
+429 TQNW

-500 EQINIYNKFNDDN
+500 EQINIYNKFNVDN
-513 KFTEQIFQLSNNL
+513 KFTEQIFQLTNNL
-526 EEATAKLE
+526 EEATTKLE
-534 VLKAQA
+534 VLKTQA

-563 QLRKSLADTYSLL
+563 QLRKGLADTYSLL
-576 DFYREQDLVSEEEY
+576 DYYREQGLVSEEEY
-590 LRLRLQA
+590 SKLKLQA
-597 RENFLQALSD
+597 RDNFLQALND
-607 LEAKAQEEREERAI
+607 LEAKAQEEREEKAR
-621 EEVDKYE
+621 EEVDKYQ
-628 ASLEAAQNAIDEVLS
+628 ASLEAAQDALDQVFS
-643 IGDGLSSRWGDAF
+643 IGDGLSSKWGDAF
-656 AVLHQGLNQL
+656 AVLHQGFNQMY
-666 AVDLKSGKKDWT
+666 VDLKSGKKEWT

-683 VADAIGFA
+683 AASAIGFV
-691 SQITQALAEQEDT
+691 SQITQALADQQDT
-704 SKEEG
+704 STKEG
-709 FNRQKKLQKAS
+709 FEKQKKLQKAS
-720 VWLSGIQGSVA
+720 VILSGIQGSVS

-738 DLGFPAG
+738 DLDFPVGA
-745 PIVGGTVSA
+745 IVGAAMSS
-754 AILGMTAAQAAAI
+754 AILAMTAAQVAAI
-767 ERTSF
+767 DRTSF
-772 EGGGSSS
+772 DSSGTTSS
-779 APSISVTPVVSGIDE
+779 APSVSVTPVVSGIDE

>member
-1 MENLEYKIVLDI
+1 MENLEYKIVLD
-13 VLAES
+13 VVNAEA
-18 QVDSLKQKLSDTGK
+18 QIDSLNQKLAGVGK
-32 EVDTV
+32 EIDTI

-42 NNLGKSAQE
+42 DDLGKAAKKAAKE
-51 ATQDVDKLNKALDK
+51 IDNLNKTVDK
-65 TKEAT
+65 TTEAV
-70 DKAKD
+70 DKAK
-75 AADKAKDA
+75 AAS
-83 AKDAGKAANQAK
+83 QA
-95 SANLE
+95 
-100 WGDAFTDVMLNTA
+100 WGNAFSDVMLNAA

-123 RELVGQVRGA
+123 RELVSQVRGA

-139 LNLTAVKGLKG
+139 LNLTATTGLKG

-180 VKDFVGEANWDKLN
+180 VKNFVGEANWDKFT

-202 KVKGVFAG
+202 KAKEAFAWLYRQLAA
-210 IFGFLEA
+210 FGN
-217 LAVTIH
+217 TIKE
-223 QFGSNIFASFGKI
+223 FFSNLQTAKFRLF
-236 LKGDLKGAWEEFAEA
+236 KGDFKGAWEEIKESF
-251 VSFKQNWEEGLR
+251 SFKQNWEEGLEG
-263 LGETFLQKLD
+263 GEAFLEKLAG
-273 DIQENNR
+273 IQERNR
-280 REQAQAAIADAKK
+280 REQAQRDLAEAKK
-293 LNETRLETIKREHS
+293 LNETRLEAAAREHS

-319 GKFNAEE
+319 GKYTAEE

-342 ASLRQQT
+342 ASLRAQT

-357 ASAQDVQ
+357 ASTQDVK
-364 DFQTLTVELGR
+364 DFQTLTEELGR
-375 IAEEQLSK
+375 ITEEQLSK
-383 ISDKAKEAYTNLT
+383 ISDKAKEAYTNLV

-418 RDINILIKEGL
+418 RDINTLIEAGL

-461 AILKAQRDVTESK
+461 AILKAQRDVTQSK

-479 LDKQIAENEI
+479 LDKQIAESEI

-500 EQINIYNKFNDDN
+500 EQINIYNKFNVDN
-513 KFTEQIFQLSNNL
+513 KFTEQIFQLSNSL

-534 VLKAQA
+534 ALKAQA

-576 DFYREQDLVSEEEY
+576 DYYREQDLVSEEEY

-597 RENFLQALSD
+597 RENFLQALND
-607 LEAKAQEEREERAI
+607 LEAKAQEERAKAQEEEAE
-621 EEVDKYE
+621 EEVDKYQ
-628 ASLEAAQNAIDEVLS
+628 ASLEAAQDAIDQVLS
-643 IGDGLSSRWGDAF
+643 IGDGLSSKWGDAF
-656 AVLHQGLNQL
+656 AVLHQGFNQIE
-666 AVDLKSGKKDWT
+666 ADLKSGKKGWAT
-678 TYANG
+678 WVNG
-683 VADAIGFA
+683 AADAIGVA
-691 SQITQALAEQEDT
+691 SQVTQALADQQDAST
-704 SKEEG
+704 EEG
-709 FNRQKKLQKAS
+709 FEKQKKLQKAS
-720 VWLSGIQGSVA
+720 VILSGIQGSVA

-738 DLGFPAG
+738 DLGVPTG
-745 PIVGGTVSA
+745 VIVGGVLSSAIAALTAEQVA
-754 AILGMTAAQAAAI
+754 AID
-767 ERTSF
+767 RTSF
-772 EGGGSSS
+772 EGGGSS
-779 APSISVTPVVSGIDE
+779 APSVSVTPVVSGIDE

>member
-18 QVDSLKQKLSDTGK
+18 QVDNLKQKLSDTGK

-42 NNLGKSAQE
+42 DNLGKSAQK
-51 ATQDVDKLNKALDK
+51 ATQDVDNLNKALDK

-70 DKAKD
+70 DKAK
-75 AADKAKDA
+75 KA
-83 AKDAGKAANQAK
+83 AKDAGKAANKA
-95 SANLE
+95 STANLE
-100 WGDAFTDVMLNTA
+100 WGDAFTDTMLNA
-113 GSIDVASPGF
+113 ASSLDVASPGF
-123 RELVGQVRGA
+123 RELVSQINGA

-180 VKDFVGEANWDKLN
+180 VKSFIGEANWDKLT

-202 KVKGVFAG
+202 KVKEVFAG
-210 IFGFLEA
+210 IFKFLEA
-217 LAVTIH
+217 LAVTVH
-223 QFGSNIFASFGKI
+223 RFGSNIFASFGKI
-236 LKGDLKGAWEEFAEA
+236 LKGDLKGAWEEFREA
-251 VSFKQNWEEGLR
+251 VSFKQNWEEGLKA
-263 LGETFLQKLD
+263 GEAFVQGLA
-273 DIQENNR
+273 DIQEKNR
-280 REQAQAAIADAKK
+280 REQALEAIAEAKK

-334 DKKYRSDV
+334 DKKYRSDL
-342 ASLRQQT
+342 ASLRT
-349 TVTTTTPQ
+349 STPETKPQ
-357 ASAQDVQ
+357 ASTQDVE
-364 DFQTLTVELGR
+364 DFQTLTEELGR
-375 IAEEQLSK
+375 ITEEQLSK
-383 ISDKAKEAYTNLT
+383 ISDKAKEAYTTLV

-418 RDINILIKEGL
+418 RNINILIQEGL
-429 IETQNW
+429 IKTQNW
-435 EGIVKSLADGEQV
+435 EGIVKSLVDGERV
-448 QVDHLNAI
+448 EVDHLNDI

-461 AILKAQRDVTESK
+461 AILKAQRDVTENK

-479 LDKQIAENEI
+479 LDKQIAESEV
-489 KQQENVIQAIK
+489 KQQENVVRAIK
-500 EQINIYNKFNDDN
+500 EQINLYNKFNGDN
-513 KFTEQIFQLSNNL
+513 KFTEQIFQLSNSL

-534 VLKAQA
+534 VLKIKA

-563 QLRKSLADTYSLL
+563 QLRKGLADTYSLL
-576 DFYREQDLVSEEEY
+576 DYYREQDLVSEEEY
-590 LRLRLQA
+590 SKLKLQA
-597 RENFLQALSD
+597 RDNFLQALSD
-607 LEAKAQEEREERAI
+607 LEAKAQEEREERAR
-621 EEVDKYE
+621 EEVDKYQ
-628 ASLEAAQNAIDEVLS
+628 ASLEAAQNAIDQVLS
-643 IGDGLSSRWGDAF
+643 IGDGLSSKWGDAF
-656 AVLHQGLNQL
+656 AVLHQGFNQI

-678 TYANG
+678 TYASGAAN
-683 VADAIGFA
+683 AIGFV
-691 SQITQALAEQEDT
+691 SQVTQALADQQDT
-704 SKEEG
+704 STEEG
-709 FNRQKKLQKAS
+709 FEKQKKLQKVS
-720 VWLSGIQGSVA
+720 VILSGIQGSVS

-745 PIVGGTVSA
+745 PIVGGAMST
-754 AILGMTAAQAAAI
+754 AILAMTAAQVAAI
-767 ERTSF
+767 DRTTF
-772 EGGGSSS
+772 GGGGSSAS
-779 APSISVTPVVSGIDE
+779 AGVSVTPVVSGIDE

>member
-1 MENLEYKIVLDI
+1 MENLEYKIVLD
-13 VLAES
+13 VVNAEA
-18 QVDSLKQKLSDTGK
+18 QIDSLNLKLSNVGK
-32 EVDTV
+32 EIDTI

-42 NNLGKSAQE
+42 DDLGKAAQKAAKE
-51 ATQDVDKLNKALDK
+51 IDNLNKTVDK
-65 TKEAT
+65 TTEAV
-70 DKAKD
+70 DKAKS
-75 AADKAKDA
+75 AS
-83 AKDAGKAANQAK
+83 QA
-95 SANLE
+95 
-100 WGDAFTDVMLNTA
+100 WGNAFTDTMLNA
-113 GSIDVASPGF
+113 ASSVDVASPGF
-123 RELVGQVRGA
+123 RELVSQVRGA

-139 LNLTAVKGLKG
+139 LNLTATTGLKG
-150 VKAAIASTGIGLLI
+150 IKAAIASTGIGLLI

-180 VKDFVGEANWDKLN
+180 VKSFVGEANWDKLT

-202 KVKGVFAG
+202 KAKEAFAWVFKQLVAFQHT
-210 IFGFLEA
+210 ITDGFS
-217 LAVTIH
+217 H
-223 QFGSNIFASFGKI
+223 IFAFDAFKKA
-236 LKGDLKGAWEEFAEA
+236 LKGDFQGALDSLKDNF
-251 VSFKQNWEEGLR
+251 SFKQSWEEGLKV
-263 LGETFLQKLD
+263 GEAVLQKLD
-273 DIQENNR
+273 ETQEKNR
-280 REQAQAAIADAKK
+280 REQALEAIAEAKK

-342 ASLRQQT
+342 ASLRSQT
-349 TVTTTTPQ
+349 PETKPQ
-357 ASAQDVQ
+357 ASTQDVK
-364 DFQTLTVELGR
+364 DFQTLTEELGKVT
-375 IAEEQLSK
+375 EEQLSK
-383 ISDKAKEAYTNLT
+383 ISDKAKEAYTTLV

-418 RDINILIKEGL
+418 RDINILIQEGL
-429 IETQNW
+429 IKTQNW
-435 EGIVKSLADGEQV
+435 EGIVRSLVDGERV
-448 QVDHLNAI
+448 EVDHLNDI

-461 AILKAQRDVTESK
+461 AILKAQRDVTENK

-479 LDKQIAENEI
+479 LDKQIAESEV
-489 KQQENVIQAIK
+489 KQQENVVRAIK
-500 EQINIYNKFNDDN
+500 EQIKLYNKFNDDN
-513 KFTEQIFQLSNNL
+513 KFTEQIFQLSNSL

-534 VLKAQA
+534 VLKIKA

-563 QLRKSLADTYSLL
+563 QLEKGLADTYSLL

-590 LRLRLQA
+590 NKLKLQA
-597 RENFLQALSD
+597 RDNFLQALSD
-607 LEAKAQEEREERAI
+607 LEAKAQEEREERAR
-621 EEVDKYE
+621 EEVDKYQ
-628 ASLEAAQNAIDEVLS
+628 ASLEAAQDAIDQVLS
-643 IGDGLSSRWGDAF
+643 IGDGLSSKWGDAF
-656 AVLHQGLNQL
+656 AVLHQGFNQV

-678 TYANG
+678 TYASGAAN
-683 VADAIGFA
+683 AIGFV
-691 SQITQALAEQEDT
+691 SQVTQALADQQDT
-704 SKEEG
+704 STEEG
-709 FNRQKKLQKAS
+709 FEKQKKLQKVS
-720 VWLSGIQGSVA
+720 VILSGIQGSVS

-745 PIVGGTVSA
+745 PIVGGAMST
-754 AILGMTAAQAAAI
+754 AILAMTAAQVAAI
-767 ERTSF
+767 DRTTF
-772 EGGGSSS
+772 EGGGSSGNVGV
-779 APSISVTPVVSGIDE
+779 SVTPVVAGIDE

>member
-1 MENLEYKIVLDI
+1 MENLEYKIVLDA
-13 VLAES
+13 VNAEA
-18 QVDSLKQKLSDTGK
+18 QIDSLNQKLAGVGK
-32 EVDTV
+32 EIDTI

-42 NNLGKSAQE
+42 DDLGKAAKKAAKE
-51 ATQDVDKLNKALDK
+51 IDNLNKTVDK
-65 TKEAT
+65 TTEAV
-70 DKAKD
+70 DKAK
-75 AADKAKDA
+75 AASQAWGA
-83 AKDAGKAANQAK
+83 AF
-95 SANLE
+95 S
-100 WGDAFTDVMLNTA
+100 DVMLNA
-113 GSIDVASPGF
+113 ASSLDVASPGF
-123 RELVGQVRGA
+123 KELVSQVRGA

-150 VKAAIASTGIGLLI
+150 IKAAIASTGIGLLI

-172 NWSKVTDA
+172 NWSKVSSV
-180 VKDFVGEANWDKLN
+180 VKDFMGEADMDKLT

-202 KVKGVFAG
+202 KAKEVFAWLYKGVTALTYTITKGFNGLFAA
-210 IFGFLEA
+210 FWRA
-217 LAVTIH
+217 
-223 QFGSNIFASFGKI
+223 
-236 LKGDLKGAWEEFAEA
+236 LKGDFQGAWDSLKDNF
-251 VSFKQNWEEGLR
+251 SLKQNFLDGLEV
-263 LGETFLQKLD
+263 GEMVLQDLSNAL
-273 DIQENNR
+273 ENNR
-280 REQAQAAIADAKK
+280 REQAQAAIAEAKK
-293 LNETRLETIKREHS
+293 LNETRLEAIKREHS

-349 TVTTTTPQ
+349 TVTTTPQ
-357 ASAQDVQ
+357 ASTQDVK
-364 DFQTLTVELGR
+364 DFQTLTEELGR
-375 IAEEQLSK
+375 ITEEQLSK
-383 ISDKAKEAYTNLT
+383 ISDKAKEAYTNLV
-396 SVWQIGEDNK
+396 SAWQIGEDNK
-406 DNNAFISAEDAL
+406 DNNTFISARDAL
-418 RDINILIKEGL
+418 RDINTLIEAGLIK
-429 IETQNW
+429 TQNW
-435 EGIVKSLADGEQV
+435 EGIVKSLADGEQM

-479 LDKQIAENEI
+479 LDKQIAESEI

-513 KFTEQIFQLSNNL
+513 KFTEQIFQLSTSL

-534 VLKAQA
+534 VLKTQA

-554 LMPKEDEAT
+554 LTPKEDEAT
-563 QLRKSLADTYSLL
+563 QLRKGLADTYSLL
-576 DFYREQDLVSEEEY
+576 DYYRELDLVSEEEY
-590 LRLRLQA
+590 NKLKLQA
-597 RENFLQALSD
+597 RDNFLQALND

-621 EEVDKYE
+621 EEVDKYQS
-628 ASLEAAQNAIDEVLS
+628 SLEAAQDAIDQVLS
-643 IGDGLSSRWGDAF
+643 IGDGLSSKWGDAF
-656 AVLHQGLNQL
+656 AVLHQGFNQL
-666 AVDLKSGKKDWT
+666 EIDLKSGKKDWT
-678 TYANG
+678 TWAN
-683 VADAIGFA
+683 VAASAIGAA
-691 SQITQALAEQEDT
+691 SQVTQALAEQEDAST
-704 SKEEG
+704 EEG
-709 FNRQKKLQKAS
+709 FKRQKNLQKAS
-720 VWLSGIQGSVA
+720 VILSGIQGSVA

-745 PIVGGTVSA
+745 PIVGGT
-754 AILGMTAAQAAAI
+754 MAAAI
-767 ERTSF
+767 IGMTTAQVAAINKTSF
-772 EGGGSSS
+772 EGSGTTSS

>member
-1 MENLEYKIVLDI
+1 MENLEYSIVLD
-13 VLAES
+13 VVNAET
-18 QVDSLKQKLSDTGK
+18 QVNKLNQELVQTGK

-42 NNLGKSAQE
+42 DGLAGTAKK
-51 ATQDVDKLNKALDK
+51 ATQELDNLNKTVA
-65 TKEAT
+65 
-70 DKAKD
+70 
-75 AADKAKDA
+75 
-83 AKDAGKAANQAK
+83 QAK
-95 SANLE
+95 SVNLE
-100 WGDAFTDVMLNTA
+100 WGDAFTDTMLNVA
-113 GSIDVASPGF
+113 DSVSGASPGF
-123 RELVGQVRGA
+123 RELVNQTKGA

-172 NWSKVTDA
+172 NWSKVSSA
-180 VKDFVGEANWDKLN
+180 VKSFIGEAKIDKLT

-202 KVKGVFAG
+202 KAKEVFAW
-210 IFGFLEA
+210 ILKQITAVQYTITKGF
-217 LAVTIH
+217 
-223 QFGSNIFASFGKI
+223 SNVFAAFKKA
-236 LKGDLKGAWEEFAEA
+236 LKGDFQGAWDSLKD
-251 VSFKQNWEEGLR
+251 SFSLKQNFLDGLEV
-263 LGETFLQKLD
+263 GEMVLQTLA

-280 REQAQAAIADAKK
+280 REQAQAAIAEAKR
-293 LNETRLETIKREHS
+293 LNETREEAIKREHS

-334 DKKYRSDV
+334 DKKYRSDL
-342 ASLRQQT
+342 ASLKQQT

-357 ASAQDVQ
+357 ASTQDVK
-364 DFQTLTVELGR
+364 DFQTLTVELGK
-375 IAEEQLSK
+375 IAKEQLSK
-383 ISDKAKEAYTNLT
+383 ISDKAKEAYTNLA

-406 DNNAFISAEDAL
+406 DNNGFISAEDAL

-461 AILKAQRDVTESK
+461 AILKAQRDVTQSK

-479 LDKQIAENEI
+479 LDKQIAESEI

-554 LMPKEDEAT
+554 LTPKEDEAT
-563 QLRKSLADTYSLL
+563 QLRKGLADTYSLL
-576 DFYREQDLVSEEEY
+576 DYYREQDLVSEEEY
-590 LRLRLQA
+590 NRLKLQA
-597 RENFLQALSD
+597 RDNFLQALSD
-607 LEAKAQEEREERAI
+607 LEAKAQEERAKAQEERAI

-628 ASLEAAQNAIDEVLS
+628 ASLEAAQDAIDEVLS

-656 AVLHQGLNQL
+656 AVLHQGLNQI
-666 AVDLKSGKKDWT
+666 AVDLKSGKKGWT
-678 TYANG
+678 TWVNG
-683 VADAIGFA
+683 VADAIGVA
-691 SQITQALAEQEDT
+691 SQITQALAEQEDAST
-704 SKEEG
+704 EEG
-709 FNRQKKLQKAS
+709 FENQKKLQRAS

-745 PIVGGTVSA
+745 PIVGGVMAS

>member
-1 MENLEYKIVLDI
+1 MENLEYKIVLD
-13 VLAES
+13 VVNAEA
-18 QVDSLKQKLSDTGK
+18 QIDSLNQKLAGVGK
-32 EVDTV
+32 EIDTI

-42 NNLGKSAQE
+42 DDLGKAAKKAAKE
-51 ATQDVDKLNKALDK
+51 IDNLNKTVDK
-65 TKEAT
+65 TTEAV
-70 DKAKD
+70 DKAK
-75 AADKAKDA
+75 AASQAWGA
-83 AKDAGKAANQAK
+83 AF
-95 SANLE
+95 S
-100 WGDAFTDVMLNTA
+100 DVMLNA
-113 GSIDVASPGF
+113 ASSLDVASPGF
-123 RELVGQVRGA
+123 RELVSQVRGA

-150 VKAAIASTGIGLLI
+150 IKAAIASTGIGLLI

-180 VKDFVGEANWDKLN
+180 VKSFMGEANWDKLT

-202 KVKGVFAG
+202 KAKEGFAWL
-210 IFGFLEA
+210 FRQLAA
-217 LAVTIH
+217 LSYTVNS
-223 QFGSNIFASFGKI
+223 GLSNTFAALKKA
-236 LKGDLKGAWEEFAEA
+236 LKGDFQGAWDSIKDSF
-251 VSFKQNWEEGLR
+251 SFKQNWEEGLE
-263 LGETFLQKLD
+263 LGEAALQGLANF
-273 DIQENNR
+273 QERNR
-280 REQAQAAIADAKK
+280 EEQAQAAIAEAKK
-293 LNETRLETIKREHS
+293 LNETRLEAIKREHS

-357 ASAQDVQ
+357 ASTQDVK
-364 DFQTLTVELGR
+364 DFQTLTEELGR
-375 IAEEQLSK
+375 ITEEQLSK
-383 ISDKAKEAYTNLT
+383 ISDKAKEAYTNLV

-418 RDINILIKEGL
+418 RDINTLIEAGLIK
-429 IETQNW
+429 TQNW

-479 LDKQIAENEI
+479 LDKQIAESEV

-513 KFTEQIFQLSNNL
+513 KFTEQIFQLSTSL

-554 LMPKEDEAT
+554 LMPKEDEVA
-563 QLRKSLADTYSLL
+563 QLRKSLADIYSLL
-576 DFYREQDLVSEEEY
+576 DYYREQDLVSEEEY
-590 LRLRLQA
+590 NKLKLQA
-597 RENFLQALSD
+597 RDNFLQALSD
-607 LEAKAQEEREERAI
+607 LETKAQEEREEKAR
-621 EEVDKYE
+621 EEIDKYQT
-628 ASLEAAQNAIDEVLS
+628 SLEAAQDAIDEVLS
-643 IGDGLSSRWGDAF
+643 IGDGLSSKWGDAF
-656 AVLHQGLNQL
+656 AVLHQGFNQI

-678 TYANG
+678 TYASGAAN
-683 VADAIGFA
+683 AIGFV
-691 SQITQALAEQEDT
+691 SQVTQALAEQQDT
-704 SKEEG
+704 STEEG
-709 FNRQKKLQKAS
+709 FEKQKKLQKVS
-720 VWLSGIQGSVA
+720 VILSGIQGSVA

-745 PIVGGTVSA
+745 PIVGGTMASVIA
-754 AILGMTAAQAAAI
+754 GMTAAQVAAI
-767 ERTSF
+767 NKTSF
-772 EGGGSSS
+772 EGSGTTSS